1 MFISKSSLYEFFHGK
16 IPIPI
21 LNFQHYLVPDLQKPN
36 PMLRKLTE
44 LSPIRFLSRYVSI
57 SKKDIADFCLL
68 ALICFMIIVYKIN
81 KAS

>member
-1 MFISKSSLYEFFHGK
+1 
-16 IPIPI
+16 
-21 LNFQHYLVPDLQKPN
+21 
-36 PMLRKLTE
+36 MLRKLTE